1 MALDFAT
8 SYAEIIKFNKNDDGT
23 ITVYGKATSDDL
35 DIDQQICDNDWLS
48 KAMPEWFKSGGNI
61 REQHS
66 SIAAGVAHELE
77 TKDDGYYVSA
87 HIVDPTSIKKV
98 EAKVLKGFSIGI
110 KGPRVVRDN
119 KAANGRI
126 IDGQIVEVSL
136 VDRPANPTCQLV
148 LAKSVGG
155 ESTLTQ
161 VEDLIEKYN
170 PDQER
175 DERGRFGSG
184 GGGNDGGPGGTASIR
199 SVEATRL
206 SQQVTKTND
215 NLLNYGVK
223 ISTDPDILP
232 ADKLDAAQ
240 IIEDA
245 SGHLMDAQS
254 SLDTAAQTS
263 DTALGEKY
271 ASRAEDSLN
280 RASEILEASSNM
292 GLANYGRLIDSHA
305 EDVLNFYSPPNK
317 STDSDLSKYNENQ
330 ERDERGRF
338 GSGGGGG
345 SDSNSSGGTS
355 DGRDNKAIQD
365 LAVNVTEH
373 TDDISEIVTEAEDG
387 VGSPLRGNDQEL
399 ADQAQN
405 LIDSAAT
412 LLDQASDSTVGNG
425 SHYTMLERASS
436 KLDDAAT
443 SLLNANNRGLNNVG
457 KDIQGTVDQ
466 IDSYLENMANNV
478 KAADAKK
485 SFKETIEKYNENQE
499 RDERGRFG
507 SGGKSA
513 SSSGTPRTEDH
524 DKPNMGNYHGSDKI
538 ENNMKDA
545 RSLSQ
550 SLSNNPNDTPAR
562 DSAKKDI
569 ETARGHLQ
577 AAYNANTVQEARGF
591 MRSALTATNHAFNT
605 LEEHYPGE
613 AESAHQLAVSITT
626 SLVAIKSAD
635 AEKFSKETIE
645 KYNENQER
653 DDHGRFG
660 SGGGGSNN
668 DQPVGRDAKTAINRQ
683 KNEIQ
688 NARMK
693 TVKDEYTAQGHK
705 DVQSAERYLARAG
718 KAETVGQ
725 ATQLIGQA
733 RTAIDRAIGVF
744 EDQNYHDTAGTLYN
758 AGKELNSLSVGMGTG
773 VIKSASVALQYNFT
787 NKSDKDYETMKN
799 ALLESIVEMEKSVA
813 GDKVKFDQASY
824 DVARRGIAQLIISE
838 AGEIAETDSDERDDI
853 GTLLSA
859 LKHLFNFRD
868 GELDEDQDAV
878 SDMAGSIAGSM
889 INLAADGDSKGCDCD
904 GCAACQSD
912 GGCDSD
918 ICKGCKKMSAKSA
931 KIDKC
936 LECGC
941 HDVSNSHGLTQV
953 VIPGATPTNEV
964 ANVTTATSLDTSG
977 SIKSAEGEEVV
988 AEDKPAEE
996 KADELVDAELPTS
1009 TEILDEKSVSA
1020 IIEKAVKSAT
1030 DTVKAEIAEYEA
1042 ASKAAEQKVM
1052 ALESELVAAKS
1063 AARSGGP
1070 KRTGRSA
1077 PTDTNELLLK
1087 AAEYRLKASAT
1098 SDQILAKG
1106 YKALEKEYLAKAG
1119 TPDAE

>member
-175 DERGRFGSG
+175 DER
-184 GGGNDGGPGGTASIR
+184 
-199 SVEATRL
+199 
-206 SQQVTKTND
+206 
-215 NLLNYGVK
+215 
-223 ISTDPDILP
+223 
-232 ADKLDAAQ
+232 
-240 IIEDA
+240 
-245 SGHLMDAQS
+245 
-254 SLDTAAQTS
+254 
-263 DTALGEKY
+263 
-271 ASRAEDSLN
+271 
-280 RASEILEASSNM
+280 
-292 GLANYGRLIDSHA
+292 
-305 EDVLNFYSPPNK
+305 
-317 STDSDLSKYNENQ
+317 
-330 ERDERGRF
+330 
-338 GSGGGGG
+338 
-345 SDSNSSGGTS
+345 
-355 DGRDNKAIQD
+355 
-365 LAVNVTEH
+365 
-373 TDDISEIVTEAEDG
+373 
-387 VGSPLRGNDQEL
+387 
-399 ADQAQN
+399 
-405 LIDSAAT
+405 
-412 LLDQASDSTVGNG
+412 
-425 SHYTMLERASS
+425 
-436 KLDDAAT
+436 
-443 SLLNANNRGLNNVG
+443 
-457 KDIQGTVDQ
+457 
-466 IDSYLENMANNV
+466 
-478 KAADAKK
+478 
-485 SFKETIEKYNENQE
+485 
-499 RDERGRFG
+499 
-507 SGGKSA
+507 
-513 SSSGTPRTEDH
+513 
-524 DKPNMGNYHGSDKI
+524 
-538 ENNMKDA
+538 
-545 RSLSQ
+545 
-550 SLSNNPNDTPAR
+550 
-562 DSAKKDI
+562 
-569 ETARGHLQ
+569 
-577 AAYNANTVQEARGF
+577 
-591 MRSALTATNHAFNT
+591 
-605 LEEHYPGE
+605 
-613 AESAHQLAVSITT
+613 
-626 SLVAIKSAD
+626 
-635 AEKFSKETIE
+635 
-645 KYNENQER
+645 
-653 DDHGRFG
+653 GRFG

-878 SDMAGSIAGSM
+878 SDMAGSI
-889 INLAADGDSKGCDCD
+889 
-904 GCAACQSD
+904 
-912 GGCDSD
+912 
-918 ICKGCKKMSAKSA
+918 
-931 KIDKC
+931 
-936 LECGC
+936 E
-941 HDVSNSHGLTQV
+941 
-953 VIPGATPTNEV
+953 
-964 ANVTTATSLDTSG
+964 
-977 SIKSAEGEEVV
+977 SAEGEEVV

-1042 ASKAAEQKVM
+1042 ASKAANEKVM
-1052 ALESELVAAKS
+1052 VLESELVAAKS
-1063 AARSGGP
+1063 AAIASGP
-1070 KRTGRSA
+1070 KRTGRIA
-1077 PTDTNELLLK
+1077 VTDTNELLLK

-1106 YKALEKEYLAKAG
+1106 YKALEKEYLEKAG
-1119 TPDAE
+1119 TPKAE